1 MYIQITDNCNM
12 TCAHCCF
19 SCGPRKRN
27 FMTFEVFSKCIEFA
41 NQTEDIISIGGGEP
55 TCHPKF
61 WEFLWY
67 ALINYNAPYEE
78 NRIWMATNGKK
89 TEDALKL
96 LNLTKKGII
105 AAVLSQDIYH
115 EDIDYEVIKGFSSIK
130 ALNEVSRIVSSGR
143 ARFLYESEKRCACPD
158 LFVDPKGNVFSCGC
172 RKHKFGNILEDSLN
186 WGSIDPWYESKGA
199 SIGECVFAKRR
210 R

>member
-1 MYIQITDNCNM
+1 M

-61 WEFLWY
+61 WEFLWE
-67 ALINYNAPYEE
+67 ALVTYNAPYAE

-96 LNLTKKGII
+96 LNLSKNNII
-105 AAVLSQDIYH
+105 TAVLSQDIYH
-115 EDIDYEVIKGFSSIK
+115 EDIDDSVVDGFTAIK
-130 ALNEVSRIVSSGR
+130 AVNEVTRMASSGR
-143 ARFLYESEKRCACPD
+143 AKFFYESEKRCACPD

-172 RKHKFGNILEDSLN
+172 RKHKFGNILEDSLD
-186 WGSIDPWYESKGA
+186 WRSIDSWYESKGA
-199 SIGECVFAKRR
+199 SVNECVFAERR

>member
-27 FMTFEVFSKCIEFA
+27 FMSEEVFRKCIEFA
-41 NQTEDIISIGGGEP
+41 NQTEDIIFIGGGEP

-61 WEFLWY
+61 WEFLCY
-67 ALINYNAPYEE
+67 ALENHYVSYEE
-78 NRIWMATNGKK
+78 NKIWMVTNGKK

-105 AAVLSQDIYH
+105 MAVLSQDIYH
-115 EDIDYEVIKGFSSIK
+115 EYIDDNVVDGFTAIK

-143 ARFLYESEKRCACPD
+143 AKFFYGSEKRCSCPD
-158 LFVDPKGNVFSCGC
+158 LFINPKGDVFSCGC
-172 RKHKFGNILEDSLN
+172 RKHKLGNILEDSLD
-186 WGSIDPWYESKGA
+186 WIGISSWYESKGA
-199 SIGECVFAKRR
+199 SVGECVFAERR

>member
-27 FMTFEVFSKCIEFA
+27 FMTPEVFQRAIEFS
-41 NQTEDIISIGGGEP
+41 NQIEDHISIGGGEP

-61 WEFLWY
+61 WDFLWY
-67 ALINYNAPYEE
+67 ALIHHNTTCEE
-78 NRIWMATNGKK
+78 NKIWMATNGKK

-105 AAVLSQDIYH
+105 TAVLSQDIYH
-115 EDIDYEVIKGFSSIK
+115 EDIDYEVVRGFSEIK
-130 ALNEVSRIVSSGR
+130 ALNEVSRIKEAGR
-143 ARFLYESEKRCACPD
+143 ARFLYESEKGCACSD
-158 LFVDPKGNVFSCGC
+158 LFIDPKGDVFSCGC
-172 RKHKFGNILEDSLN
+172 RKHKFGNILEDSLD
-186 WGSIDPWYESKGA
+186 WMSISSWYEGKGS
-199 SIGECVFAKRR
+199 SIGECVFAERR